1 MENNRVN
8 DIKRGSLKIY
18 NKISK
23 PLARQTENT
32 MNSYMP
38 TNQITKVSWTNSQK
52 HKTAKTRG
60 GEKKKKKI

>member
-1 MENNRVN
+1 
-8 DIKRGSLKIY
+8 
-18 NKISK
+18 
-23 PLARQTENT
+23 

-60 GEKKKKKI
+60 GEKKKKENLNRPIKNKQLIIKNFSTKKAQDKILHW